1 MENNLLHW
9 QNSDV
14 QKLFLNTDIMLQTS
28 EETTGRKYL
37 EAGKRMFEMRRHVLP
52 KEVLKY
58 YYIENYFGT
67 KLATVCGLTMF
78 IQNVLLSKVNL

>member
-1 MENNLLHW
+1 
-9 QNSDV
+9 
-14 QKLFLNTDIMLQTS
+14 
-28 EETTGRKYL
+28 
-37 EAGKRMFEMRRHVLP
+37 MFEMRRHVLP

>member
-14 QKLFLNTDIMLQTS
+14 QKIFLNTDIMLQTS
-28 EETTGRKYL
+28 EETKGRKYL
-37 EAGKRMFEMRRHVLP
+37 EAGKRTFEMRRHVLS
-52 KEVLKY
+52 KEVLKS

-78 IQNVLLSKVNL
+78 TQNVLKSMVNL